1 MIDKSTIP
9 QVAYAMMNEVHDE
22 EAELLNTLE
31 SLLKQ
36 EHIDTQAVDNTL
48 KALIAH
54 TQVHFANEEL
64 LMQEISFPA
73 FMMHQGEH
81 LRILSEM
88 KLTISRWQTEQDTEL
103 LNAYFLGSL
112 QEWLMLPISTMDT
125 ITAQFI
131 CAHKGCA

>member
-9 QVAYAMMNEVHDE
+9 QVAYAMMNTVHDE
-22 EAELLNTLE
+22 EADLLNALE
-31 SLLKQ
+31 SLLNQ
-36 EHIDTQAVDNTL
+36 EYIDTQAVDNTL

-81 LRILSEM
+81 LRVLGEM
-88 KLTISRWQTEQDTEL
+88 KHTIDKWQTEQDTAL
-103 LNAYFLGSL
+103 LEAYFLGSL
-112 QEWLMLPISTMDT
+112 QEWLMLHISTMDT
-125 ITAQFI
+125 MTAQFI

>member
-9 QVAYAMMNEVHDE
+9 QVAFPMMNEVHNE
-22 EAELLNTLE
+22 EADLLNILE

-36 EHIDTQAVDNTL
+36 EHIDTQAVDNTV

-54 TQVHFANEEL
+54 TQVHFANEER
-64 LMQEISFPA
+64 LMHEVSFPA

-81 LRILSEM
+81 LRVLGEM
-88 KLTISRWQTEQDTEL
+88 KHTVSRWQAEQDTEL

-112 QEWLMLPISTMDT
+112 QEWLMLHISTMDT
-125 ITAQFI
+125 MTAQFI
-131 CAHKGCA
+131 CAHKACA

>member
-36 EHIDTQAVDNTL
+36 EHIDTQAVDDIL
-48 KALIAH
+48 QALLAH
-54 TQVHFANEEL
+54 TQRHFANEEL
-64 LMQEISFPA
+64 LMQEVSFPA

-81 LRILSEM
+81 LRVLDEINH
-88 KLTISRWQTEQDTEL
+88 TISRWQTEQDTEL
-103 LNAYFLGSL
+103 LSAYFLGSL
-112 QEWLMLPISTMDT
+112 QEWLMLHISTMDT

-131 CAHKGCA
+131 CAHKGYA